1 MEKYYY
7 TCQYCSKSYIPR
19 RRYKQKFCSNSCR
32 VNAHTRKNKLRTTKA
47 DTGLKIPAEKPY
59 KEKISMAGIGNAAIA
74 NFATDVTKAMFTK
87 EENKPATKG
96 DILNLANKITERYI
110 LIKNMDARADG
121 APAYFD
127 TTSKQIVYHKF
138 LPPWK

>member
-1 MEKYYY
+1 MPAKPE
-7 TCQYCSKSYIPR
+7 
-19 RRYKQKFCSNSCR
+19 N
-32 VNAHTRKNKLRTTKA
+32 
-47 DTGLKIPAEKPY
+47 GLKVPKEKPF
-59 KEKISMAGIGNAAIA
+59 KEGISMAGIGNATIA
-74 NFATDVTKAMFTK
+74 NVVTEVGKSIFIK

-96 DILNLANKITERYI
+96 DIQNLANKISERYI

-127 TTSKQIVYHKF
+127 TTLKEIVHLKF

>member
-1 MEKYYY
+1 MENHLY
-7 TCQYCSKSYIPR
+7 TCEYCSKKYLPR
-19 RRYKQKFCSNSCR
+19 RRHKQRFCSDSCR
-32 VNAHTRKNKLRTTKA
+32 VNAHNRKKKLLLPLKNK
-47 DTGLKIPAEKPY
+47 GLNKPSDLQ
-59 KEKISMAGIGNAAIA
+59 KKDGITWGGIGNAAIA
-74 NFATDVTKAMFTK
+74 NVATEVGKSIFIK

-96 DILNLANKITERYI
+96 DIQNLANKIGERYI

-127 TTSKQIVYHKF
+127 TTLKEIVHLKF